1 MNICGACSMSC
12 MYLAMQ
18 AIYFDAAQVTS
29 VLWKIQIETNVKRI
43 GFELTK
49 FGNPA

>member
-1 MNICGACSMSC
+1 

-49 FGNPA
+49 FANPA